1 MPYACPIVPIKIIKT
16 SIHLTKDKIYPTLFK
31 GSNVN
36 MVNHKRQWINER
48 KSKDEMYPSD
58 KTL

>member
-1 MPYACPIVPIKIIKT
+1 MPYACPIVPIETIKT
-16 SIHLTKDKIYPTLFK
+16 SVHLIKDKTYPTSFK

-48 KSKDEMYPSD
+48 KSKYEMYQSD